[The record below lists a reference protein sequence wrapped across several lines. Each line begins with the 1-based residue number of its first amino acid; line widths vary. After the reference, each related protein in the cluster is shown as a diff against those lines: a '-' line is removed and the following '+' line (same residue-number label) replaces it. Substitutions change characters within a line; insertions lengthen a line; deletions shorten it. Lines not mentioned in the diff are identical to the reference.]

1 MPIREQLI
9 LEGVNNTQKTFNQVQ
24 RSLGS
29 MEKST
34 AALDKGF
41 GSVRRTIL
49 GVASALGGISIGR
62 NIIQVTA
69 RFEDLRTTLS
79 SVTGSAME
87 GAKAFDF
94 VSKFSTKTQFGVE
107 ELATTFVKLKS
118 NGIEPST
125 KLLTTFTDAAAVTT
139 DQIGSLTAITDFY
152 TRSLQSQTVE
162 LMDLDRLADRGLP
175 VYDILK
181 QKLGVSRSELSKF
194 SKEAGNTQLIIDAL
208 GEGIN
213 ERFGGA
219 TAARIENLST
229 RLSNFTIA
237 LKNSAD
243 VMGQQFSAAL
253 GTGIEQFTN
262 FLASNDKMMREMG
275 DSLVK
280 LSVNVLLGT
289 GRILDA
295 LAPIFNFIK
304 QGINGLVRF
313 VNQLP
318 PEFQILGMIGFFL
331 VGRGVKIILLAVAAL
346 FDEIKGAMDS
356 AMKFVENILNKIVR
370 GYNRVMTKLGLNPL
384 DEVVFGDGAFS
395 SMVDEMNKKFVNFLD
410 TVTQDLTPIAFEF
423 TGMDPE
429 DADKYYNTFKKLTDK
444 MLAEQNKV
452 NKAAQFGGSAMA
464 AGQAGALKS
473 TKVSP
478 TDPNVKKQA
487 DELKKKFEQ
496 LEESLQSEELKEINS
511 YNNRLKILDDYYNQ
525 KGISDERYAALREK
539 LEVKHQAK
547 LKEIQEKNRRAQLE
561 AEFKG
566 RGVTQADL
574 EKRLEMETATRAEQA
589 RFVLDNTVKTFDA
602 LGQQNKKAF
611 QAYKAFAIAQA
622 IIDTYASA
630 QSAFRALVGIPV
642 VGPVLAFSAAAAA
655 IAGGFARVNAIRA
668 QTYGGRREGGAVT
681 GGSPFL
687 VGEDNQPEVFTP
699 HTNGRIIPLDKLSTG
714 KKVDVHFNINT
725 LDASDFQD
733 LLVRERGLIVNII
746 NDAVLE
752 QGREAIV

>member
-9 LEGVNNTQKTFNQVQ
+9 LEGVNNTQKAFNQAQ
-24 RSLGS
+24 RSLGR
-29 MEKST
+29 MTKST
-34 AALDKGF
+34 AALDRGF
-41 GSVRRTIL
+41 GNVQRAVL
-49 GVASALGGISIGR
+49 GVAAALGGISIGR

-194 SKEAGNTQLIIDAL
+194 SKEAGNTQKIIDAL

-229 RLSNFTIA
+229 RISNFGIA

-243 VMGQQFSAAL
+243 VMGQQFSGAL
-253 GTGIEQFTN
+253 GTGIEQFTK
-262 FLASNDKMMREMG
+262 FLEANDKMMKNIG
-275 DSLVK
+275 KSLVDV
-280 LSVNVLLGT
+280 SINVILGT
-289 GRILDA
+289 ARILDA
-295 LAPIFNFIK
+295 LAPIFKFVK
-304 QGINGLVRF
+304 TGINGLVRF

-331 VGRGVKIILLAVAAL
+331 VGRGVKLIILAVAAL
-346 FDEIKGAMDS
+346 FDEIKGAMDRVL
-356 AMKFVENILNKIVR
+356 KFFERQINKMIRVYNKIAGVFKR
-370 GYNRVMTKLGLNPL
+370 EPL
-384 DEVVFGDGAFS
+384 AEVVFGDDAFTS
-395 SMVDEMNKKFVNFLD
+395 FVDQANDKFVNFLD
-410 TVTQDLTPIAFEF
+410 NVTGKITPIAFEA
-423 TGMDPE
+423 TGLDPD
-429 DADKYYNTFKKLTDK
+429 DADAFYQRALELTKKIRAGQDK
-444 MLAEQNKV
+444 MNDAAVTRGGGADLATMTKKV
-452 NKAAQFGGSAMA
+452 
-464 AGQAGALKS
+464 
-473 TKVSP
+473 TPV
-478 TDPNVKKQA
+478 DPNIKKQA

-511 YNNRLKILDDYYNQ
+511 YNNRLKILDDYYAAKN
-525 KGISDERYAALREK
+525 ISDERYAALREQ
-539 LEVKHQAK
+539 LEVKHQTRLAD
-547 LKEIQEKNRRAQLE
+547 IQKKTRRQQLE

-574 EKRLEMETATRAEQA
+574 EKRLELETATRAEQA
-589 RFVLDNTVKTFDA
+589 KFVLGNTVKTFEE
-602 LGQQNKKAF
+602 LGKQNKKAF

-630 QSAFRALVGIPV
+630 GSAFRALVGIPI
-642 VGPVLAFSAAAAA
+642 VGPVLAVSAAAAA
-655 IAGGFARVNAIRA
+655 VAAGFARVSAIRA

-681 GGSPFL
+681 GGSPLL
-687 VGEDNQPEVFTP
+687 VGEDQPEVFTP
-699 HTNGRIIPLDKLSTG
+699 HTNGKIIPLDKMGTG
-714 KKVDVHFNINT
+714 KKVNVNFQITT

-733 LLVRERGLIVNII
+733 LLVRERGMIVNII